1 MYSRS
6 CMDDIRSLES
16 AAEHY
21 NSNTSK
27 CPDEEEEI
35 EKQEPWYIIK
45 TDENEKIYR
54 EFSK

>member
-1 MYSRS
+1 
-6 CMDDIRSLES
+6 MDDIRSLES
-16 AAEHY
+16 AVEHY

-27 CPDEEEEI
+27 SPDEEEEI